1 MGNYPSLSKG
11 YQQLRWKLTLSYT
24 AVTVGALLA
33 VEFVLLVGLGLLL
46 IALLNS
52 GFLPAQLIEASASSY
67 TPTLRFYLTQTP
79 PDQDSIGQWLEQV
92 GAAYSTNLPLSFD
105 ATDEMFVV
113 GADGRLL
120 AARPPDLLGDG
131 AVGQPL
137 DAQAVPGLIDPLRAA
152 LAGEEE
158 VEQLYSLGL
167 PGGKIIITIPIWDAA
182 HEQVLGVLAGIG
194 VVPTVGSLL
203 RDVLPIL
210 GVSLLI
216 FILIAAVVGTLF
228 GFLAAR
234 KPVHRLNQLSEA
246 TLAWSQ
252 GDFSTLVDDPSGDE
266 LGQLARRLNDMTL
279 QLEQLLETRRELA
292 VVEERNRLARELHD
306 SAKQQAF
313 AAAAQVSGVR
323 SLLKRDPEAA
333 EAHLEEAER
342 LIYELR
348 QELTSLIL
356 ELRPAALEGKGLA
369 SAIRDYAA
377 DWSRQNEMVCDVR
390 VQGERSLPLEI
401 EQPLFRITQEA
412 LANIARHSGAS
423 NVKIALV
430 YANGDVSLTV
440 NDDGNGFDVEDG
452 HQGYG
457 LRSMRE
463 RVDSLGGALSIDS
476 ELGQGTSISCTLP
489 VGKPGKDGEE
499 EPHG

>member
-137 DAQAVPGLIDPLRAA
+137 DAQAVPGLIDALRAA

-216 FILIAAVVGTLF
+216 FVLIAALVGTLF

-377 DWSRQNEMVCDVR
+377 DWSRQNEISCDVR

-412 LANIARHSGAS
+412 LANVARHSGAGS
-423 NVKIALV
+423 VKIALV

-440 NDDGNGFDVEDG
+440 SDDGHGFDVESS
-452 HQGYG
+452 HTGYG
-457 LRSMRE
+457 LNSMRE
-463 RVDSLGGALSIDS
+463 RVEAIGGELTVES
-476 ELGQGTSISCTLP
+476 ELGQGTSISCTVPLSE
-489 VGKPGKDGEE
+489 PGRDARKST
-499 EPHG
+499 

>member
-1 MGNYPSLSKG
+1 M
-11 YQQLRWKLTLSYT
+11 
-24 AVTVGALLA
+24 
-33 VEFVLLVGLGLLL
+33 EFVLLVGLGLLL

-52 GFLPAQLIEASASSY
+52 GILPAQLIESSSGSY
-67 TPTLRFYLTQTP
+67 APTLRFYLAQTP
-79 PDQDSIGQWLEQV
+79 PDQDGIRQWLDQV
-92 GAAYSTNLPLSFD
+92 GAAYSANLPLSFD
-105 ATDEMFVV
+105 ATDEMLVV

-120 AARPPDLLGDG
+120 AARPSDLLGNG

-152 LAGEEE
+152 LAGEED

-167 PGGKIIITIPIWDAA
+167 PGGKIVITIPIWDAG
-182 HEQVLGVLAGIG
+182 HEQVLGVLAGIA

-203 RDVLPIL
+203 RDLLPIL
-210 GVSLLI
+210 GVSLLV
-216 FILIAAVVGTLF
+216 FILIAAIAGTLF
-228 GFLAAR
+228 GYLAAR
-234 KPVHRLNQLSEA
+234 RLVHRLNQLSEA

-306 SAKQQAF
+306 SVKQQAF
-313 AAAAQVSGVR
+313 AAAAQINGVR
-323 SLLKRDPEAA
+323 TLLKRDPEAA
-333 EAHLEEAER
+333 ETHLEEVER

-356 ELRPAALEGKGLA
+356 ELRPAALEDKGLA
-369 SAIRDYAA
+369 PAIRDYAV
-377 DWSRQNEMVCDVR
+377 DWSRQNGITCNVR

-412 LANIARHSGAS
+412 LANVVRHSGAGS
-423 NVKIALV
+423 VEIALI
-430 YANGDVSLTV
+430 YANGDISLTIS
-440 NDDGNGFDVEDG
+440 DDGDGFDVNNS
-452 HQGYG
+452 HKGYG
-457 LRSMRE
+457 LKSMRE
-463 RVDSLGGALSIDS
+463 RVDSLDGALSINS
-476 ELGQGTSISCTLP
+476 ELGRGTSISCTLP
-489 VGKPGKDGEE
+489 AGKPATADQEK
-499 EPHG
+499 PHE